1 MNTLSPVL
9 GFLSMNGGEMFFI
22 MFLCLLFFGSKKLPD
37 LAKAMGQSV
46 REFKKAANDVE
57 ENFHSAVRE
66 EERKKAATP
75 PPPAPGTPVLL
86 PPAQSTT
93 PPPAEKL

>member
-1 MNTLSPVL
+1 MNTMTPVL
-9 GFLSMNGGEMFFI
+9 AFLSMNGGEMFFI

-66 EERKKAATP
+66 EDRKKANPPMPPAAPTL
-75 PPPAPGTPVLL
+75 PPPASSS
-86 PPAQSTT
+86 QSQ
-93 PPPAEKL
+93 PPPEKL

>member
-1 MNTLSPVL
+1 MNTLTPAV

-66 EERKKAATP
+66 EERKKASP
-75 PPPAPGTPVLL
+75 PPPPSTPTLP
-86 PPAQSTT
+86 PPAQSN
-93 PPPAEKL
+93 PPPPVEKL

>member
-1 MNTLSPVL
+1 MNTLTPVL

-66 EERKKAATP
+66 EERKKASQPQP
-75 PPPAPGTPVLL
+75 PPPGAPALP
-86 PPAQSTT
+86 PPAQSAP